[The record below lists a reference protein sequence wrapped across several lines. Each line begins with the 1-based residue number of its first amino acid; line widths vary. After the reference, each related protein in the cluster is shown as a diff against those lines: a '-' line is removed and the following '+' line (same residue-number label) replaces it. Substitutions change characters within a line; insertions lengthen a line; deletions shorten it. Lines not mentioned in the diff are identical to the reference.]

1 MMNSKQVI
9 LSLGLLLVVMGLCGV
24 QGAALREKRQLNSL
38 LTLSGEANARI
49 ENGTIFCDT
58 LKCPPESF
66 KCIIVKNNTRENLNQ
81 VEITRE
87 CLDPA
92 GKPTAKTI
100 EREANQFPGTHFE
113 SYAEIDKNG
122 NIASFD
128 NRGNSY
134 NHSGSGDLH
143 SYLYKQIDELH
154 KQILDQLQG
163 VSSSYRIP

>member
-1 MMNSKQVI
+1 MNSKQV
-9 LSLGLLLVVMGLCGV
+9 LLCFGLMLVVGLVSV
-24 QGAALREKRQLNSL
+24 QGAVIREKRQLNSL
-38 LTLSGEANARI
+38 QTVSGEANARI

-58 LKCPPESF
+58 LKCPLETF
-66 KCIIVKNNTRENLNQ
+66 KCIIVKNNTRDNVNQ
-81 VEITRE
+81 VEVTRE
-87 CLDPA
+87 CLDAA

-100 EREANQFPGTHFE
+100 EREPNQFPGSHFE

-163 VSSSYRIP
+163 QTASYRIP